1 MSKIS
6 LIEKTQLKPRIVQVK
21 PGDTV
26 RVHQVIREGN
36 KKRNQVFE
44 GMVLKVSKPKE
55 VNGSILVRKIASG
68 VGVEKSWLL
77 NSPNVTKVDVIKR
90 SKVRRAYLTYLRERR
105 GKSARLIE
113 TEFNHELVNVQSE
126 PKDEVKKPTKDIDES
141 QLVDEST
148 EDLEKEENR
157 QARADDESSDQ
168 NDDEQELAKEETQSG
183 IDKAEDQ
190 VKNK

>member
-6 LIEKTQLKPRIVQVK
+6 LIEKTQLKPRIAQVK

-113 TEFNHELVNVQSE
+113 TEFDHELVNVQSE
-126 PKDEVKKPTKDIDES
+126 PKDEVKKPVKNIDES

-148 EDLEKEENR
+148 ENLEKEENR

-168 NDDEQELAKEETQSG
+168 NDDEQELAEEETQSG